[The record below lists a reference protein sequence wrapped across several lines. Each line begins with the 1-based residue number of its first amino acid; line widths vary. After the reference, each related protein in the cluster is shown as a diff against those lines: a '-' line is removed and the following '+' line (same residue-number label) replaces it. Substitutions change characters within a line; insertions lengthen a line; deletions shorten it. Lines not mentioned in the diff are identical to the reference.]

1 MGLEQVRPI
10 RRIGPGSAQKR
21 NHKFNIFPAPVKG
34 LSTSETLVTQDPQT
48 ALLLDNVFIRRYG
61 NETRPGYLRWNSN
74 LGGLGTPSP
83 VLSVMSYYPP
93 RGSGS
98 PFQAKLFAACGDGNI
113 YEVQDRHNEAFVPPI
128 AVSIPGQLVPGQ
140 FSWTN
145 YATLATN
152 FLCICSAGGGY
163 WTYDHVGGWINRTGA
178 ITGPGAGAAI
188 NFDFIMSWKN
198 RLWFIQNNTTDAWF
212 LPTNAI
218 AGNASN
224 FDFGPLFVHG
234 GDLKAMASWTLDS
247 GAGVDDKLVIAAD
260 SGDVLIYEGT
270 DPVSAATFRIVGRWY
285 TGRPP
290 AGRRFLSKYGGD
302 LAMVTEV
309 GIEYMSRMIQGHSLL
324 DPQTAEDQADVSRR
338 FNEVIGEDVRN
349 TRNQTSWN
357 IVSLVSEQCIYI
369 VTPHNIRASAYQYC
383 FATMARGWSRMT
395 KMPMSCAEEHL
406 SDLYFGTLNGT
417 IHKAFYGESDD
428 ELMDGTPGNSI
439 QADIQTAFIAP
450 NDERMELKR
459 PLLCM
464 PMFMSS
470 APPQVKIRINTEWSR
485 VGTPG
490 SPPYAPNAD
499 AKWDL
504 AKWGQAVWGGADNTY
519 LVWTGVDG
527 LGIFMSLRL
536 SLVAAPRTVFTSWKI
551 VYESGGIM

>member
-1 MGLEQVRPI
+1 
-10 RRIGPGSAQKR
+10 
-21 NHKFNIFPAPVKG
+21 
-34 LSTSETLVTQDPQT
+34 
-48 ALLLDNVFIRRYG
+48 
-61 NETRPGYLRWNSN
+61 
-74 LGGLGTPSP
+74 
-83 VLSVMSYYPP
+83 
-93 RGSGS
+93 
-98 PFQAKLFAACGDGNI
+98 
-113 YEVQDRHNEAFVPPI
+113 
-128 AVSIPGQLVPGQ
+128 
-140 FSWTN
+140 
-145 YATLATN
+145 
-152 FLCICSAGGGY
+152 
-163 WTYDHVGGWINRTGA
+163 
-178 ITGPGAGAAI
+178 
-188 NFDFIMSWKN
+188 
-198 RLWFIQNNTTDAWF
+198 
-212 LPTNAI
+212 
-218 AGNASN
+218 
-224 FDFGPLFVHG
+224 
-234 GDLKAMASWTLDS
+234 
-247 GAGVDDKLVIAAD
+247 
-260 SGDVLIYEGT
+260 
-270 DPVSAATFRIVGRWY
+270 
-285 TGRPP
+285 
-290 AGRRFLSKYGGD
+290 
-302 LAMVTEV
+302 MVTEV
-309 GIEYMSRMIQGHSLL
+309 GIEYMSRLIQGHSLL